1 MKDEEQTTFLALKA
15 IESIST
21 IVDALQDITDPKGLS
36 LIKRY
41 VLHKKLRKMQ
51 TELPVLKAGLK
62 AFLRSKRKI
71 KIALPDILKEEIK
84 E

>member
-1 MKDEEQTTFLALKA
+1 MKDEEQTAFLALKA

-21 IVDALQDITDPKGLS
+21 MLDALQDIADPKGIS
-36 LIKRY
+36 LVKRY
-41 VLHKKLRKMQ
+41 VLHKKIRTMKAD
-51 TELPVLKAGLK
+51 LPILKSGLK

-71 KIALPDILKEEIK
+71 RIDLPTSLKEDIK